1 MFPCFGLAH
10 NAHWRLGVRAVDSNL
25 VTKERILIVDDEPT
39 LVFFLRRDLSERGL
53 NCEVE
58 GVGSGEDALARL
70 AFAQYSVLITDL
82 RMPGINGL
90 TLVAAARS
98 LQPTI
103 GVVLM
108 TAFGSHEVEAEAE
121 QLMVDGYL
129 TKPFQMERLHS
140 LVEKILHTR
149 QRKAI
154 ESMTGTKRAVA

>member
-1 MFPCFGLAH
+1 M
-10 NAHWRLGVRAVDSNL
+10 DSNPKA
-25 VTKERILIVDDEPT
+25 KERILIVDDEPT

-53 NCEVE
+53 DCEVE

-70 AFAQYSVLITDL
+70 AFTQYSVLITDL
-82 RMPGINGL
+82 RMPGISGL

-98 LQPTI
+98 LQPAI

-149 QRKAI
+149 QHKTI
-154 ESMTGTKRAVA
+154 ENTAGTKRAAA